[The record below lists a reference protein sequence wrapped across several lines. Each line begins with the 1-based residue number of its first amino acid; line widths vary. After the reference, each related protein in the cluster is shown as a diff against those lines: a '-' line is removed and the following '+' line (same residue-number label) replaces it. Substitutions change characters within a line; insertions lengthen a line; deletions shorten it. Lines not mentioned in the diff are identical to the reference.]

1 MPPVTA
7 SPLSR
12 SWLRITGRA
21 RWPTATATLSSR
33 EWTSKEPSD
42 DSVGHWHIEYEYSV
56 GSERYIG
63 KFVDFASGDDEYLRL
78 GSRFEVRYNPRKP
91 AQSYYP
97 ELQTQTYFLVVCVV
111 MGALLAILMLL
122 VSFGCGIRLTR

>member
-1 MPPVTA
+1 
-7 SPLSR
+7 
-12 SWLRITGRA
+12 
-21 RWPTATATLSSR
+21 
-33 EWTSKEPSD
+33 
-42 DSVGHWHIEYEYSV
+42 V